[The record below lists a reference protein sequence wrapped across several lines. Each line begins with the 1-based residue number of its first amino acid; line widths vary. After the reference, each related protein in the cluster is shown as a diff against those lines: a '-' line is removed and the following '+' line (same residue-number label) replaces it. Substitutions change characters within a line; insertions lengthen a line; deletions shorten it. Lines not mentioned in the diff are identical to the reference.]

1 MKIYKHY
8 QQGFLTNDYLHDI
21 YKDVLKDEIEYL
33 YMIYCRNFFQDNKD
47 YYKSVKDKL
56 IKLINKYEDLYK

>member
-8 QQGFLTNDYLHDI
+8 QQGFLSNEHLQSI

-33 YMIYCRNFFQDNKD
+33 YMIYCRNFFPNRKD
-47 YYKSVKDKL
+47 YYKTVKNKL
-56 IKLINKYEDLYK
+56 IKLIDKYNELYK